1 MKAKVIEKAYFI
13 FLLLL
18 PFVHFSITVDP
29 VLIPR
34 QLYLASFLLLVIF
47 LLYSQKDCHIIPVK
61 KPLFLAIGSYLL
73 LSIVS
78 SYGNFTTES
87 HYVLSK
93 QLVIFSF
100 LLITIHLL
108 YNKILHIDYLIKG
121 CIGIGIIALIGAYY
135 HWIEKTIDG
144 EKIFRRAGLVKSFF
158 ANKNLLASILFMC
171 LPFFLIG
178 LKQSKKVKII
188 SIVGM
193 LSAIPILILLGTRA
207 VFLAIAVFGLLL
219 LCYSLREKYG
229 IRKRIFGLGSIVILV
244 LMMFIYKNLVVPK
257 AKDIATSKSTSAQYF
272 YRIANSNTF
281 ISRTKFWDNSIA
293 MWKEKPV
300 MGVGAG
306 NWQVEFPK
314 YGLDKMNSFSI
325 ANGTETLQ
333 RPHNDFLNILCE
345 NGLLGLIVYCMIFG
359 VIYYQLI
366 FLIRNTKRSSEK
378 WNFIYLLGGI
388 TGYVVISFFDFPM
401 ERIEHQILLMIFFAI
416 TTSSYYS
423 RKELIQESK
432 IRQSYFM
439 YGFTA
444 ISLYA
449 LIVGGFRFKGEMETV
464 KTYVAKAYERW
475 DETLIHANKAENY
488 FYKIDQT
495 SIPIDWYKGMANSNL
510 KEIDQS
516 LVYFESAYHHAPYQ
530 IQVINNLASTYE
542 FLGNR
547 QKAIEFF
554 QKAIQISTDFEEARL
569 NLAAVYF
576 NDKQYDKA
584 FEVIDK
590 MKINYTNKRYKQY
603 LIPILEKKINAVL
616 KQKNDMVLS
625 RNLAK
630 RITRS
635 QHIYNIYIAAKKNNV
650 SFETEILSMK

>member
-1 MKAKVIEKAYFI
+1 MKVNIIEKTYFI

-34 QLYLASFLLLVIF
+34 QIYLAAFLLLVIF
-47 LLYSQKDCHIIPVK
+47 LLYSQKDNQIIPFNN
-61 KPLFLAIGSYLL
+61 PSYLAIGSFIS

-87 HYVLSK
+87 FYVLSK
-93 QLVIFSF
+93 QLVICAF
-100 LLITIHLL
+100 LLITIHVL
-108 YNKILHIDYLIKG
+108 YNKILHTEYLIKG
-121 CIGIGIIALIGAYY
+121 CIGIGIIALVGAYY
-135 HWIEKTIDG
+135 QWIEKTIDG

-171 LPFFLIG
+171 LPFFLMG
-178 LKQSKKVKII
+178 LKQSKKIKII
-188 SIVGM
+188 SLVGM
-193 LSAIPILILLGTRA
+193 LSAIPIIILLGTRA
-207 VFLAIAVFGLLL
+207 VFLAIVVFGLLI
-219 LCYSLREKYG
+219 LCYYLKTKYG
-229 IRKRIFGLGSIVILV
+229 IRKRIFGLASVIFLV
-244 LMMFIYKNLVVPK
+244 IMILSYINLVVPK
-257 AKDIATSKSTSAQYF
+257 VQDIATSKSTTAQYF
-272 YRIANSNTF
+272 YRIANSNTI
-281 ISRTKFWDNSIA
+281 ISRTKFWNNSIA
-293 MWKEKPV
+293 MWKEKPLL
-300 MGVGAG
+300 GVGFG

-314 YGLDKMNSFSI
+314 YGLDKMNTFSI

-345 NGLLGLIVYCMIFG
+345 NGLLGLIAYCLIFG
-359 VIYYQLI
+359 VIYYQLL
-366 FLIRNTKRSSEK
+366 FLIKNTKVVAEK
-378 WNFIYLLGGI
+378 WNFIYLFAGI
-388 TGYVVISFFDFPM
+388 SGYLVISFFDFPM

-423 RKELIQESK
+423 IKELKLESK
-432 IRQSYFM
+432 IRQYQFM
-439 YGFTA
+439 YGIA
-444 ISLYA
+444 AVSLYA
-449 LIVGGFRFKGEMETV
+449 LVVAGFRFKGEMETV
-464 KTYVAKAYERW
+464 KMYIAKEHEQWNEMLHY
-475 DETLIHANKAENY
+475 ANRAENY
-488 FYKIDQT
+488 FYKIDPT
-495 SIPIDWYKGMANSNL
+495 SIPIDWYKGIASANL

-516 LVYFESAYHHAPYQ
+516 LVYFESAYHQAPYQ

-542 FLGNR
+542 FLGKR

-554 QKAIQISTDFEEARL
+554 QKALQISTDFEEARL

-584 FEVIDK
+584 FDVIDK
-590 MKINYTNKRYKQY
+590 MKVDYTNKRYKKY

-616 KQKNDMVLS
+616 MQKNDMALS

-635 QHIYNIYIAAKKNNV
+635 QHIYNLYLAAKKNHV